1 MHQAILPDDLIQ
13 NVLALLPIR
22 KTYTL
27 KRVCKAWNSLC
38 DHAILEHINLN
49 NSKVLIKLGPNSI
62 SNLFV
67 TLDCVG
73 YDPSN
78 GIFTFK
84 PAPNS
89 NPISCSR
96 SNLNQIMCLFTEWL
110 GLDKNKLIN
119 DSEDGSL
126 EINGDIDNNNS
137 NVTLNPD
144 SDPHSQELLR
154 HANFKLFHMD
164 YIEAARKEYQ
174 LLRVNNDKE
183 NTYYLGDKDMI
194 LKCHLNIID
203 KSSSSSSTSTSNI
216 DYTYNDKIFN
226 FTVESFQVCASWLV
240 SGTTFNII
248 PTEHRQQIYSKH
260 YQILNKLLPKN
271 NLIDTDGDFI
281 RRDEFEKA
289 VVNKGILKQ
298 NIWKYT
304 FVKKYI
310 REPDPLE
317 KFDQVLERFVAAEQ
331 KYSLTS
337 MSKNDNLNGNSPKGF
352 LSWIPKLNSKC
363 IKIDNDD
370 GSKKP
375 YVVVIK
381 SKKSELPLN
390 INQPSSSSSIKPSS
404 LHTIYE
410 DHIAWISSENQ
421 IESTVSK
428 LKNESTIITTASYLG
443 LFKPQFVEEI
453 LSKRDDVEIVEPDSE
468 VEVAYDPYDYHNL
481 NTENGGSEEDY
492 YYNNDEID
500 YKLNDDDV
508 NIYVID
514 TGININHPDFQGRAS
529 WGVTI
534 KQGSPNIDDY
544 GHGTHVA
551 GIIAAARVIAVKA
564 LGRSANAAIKALT
577 NLGIHVT
584 VAAGNYYGA
593 NACAFSPASSSEA
606 ITTGSTNIDDM
617 ISKFS
622 NVGPC
627 IDIFAPGEDIYSTW
641 IGLHGSKLL
650 SGTSMASP
658 HVAGAIALIIS
669 EKGNMSPEKMKSMI
683 VKLATRGV
691 LKNTESTNPPSHNKL
706 LYVNI

>member
-49 NSKVLIKLGPNSI
+49 NSKVIIKLGPNSI

-110 GLDKNKLIN
+110 GLDKNKFIN

-248 PTEHRQQIYSKH
+248 PTEHRQQIYPKH

-271 NLIDTDGDFI
+271 NLIDTDGDFV

-331 KYSLTS
+331 KYSLTL
-337 MSKNDNLNGNSPKGF
+337 SKNDNLNGNSPKGF
-352 LSWIPKLNSKC
+352 LSWIPKLNSK
-363 IKIDNDD
+363 
-370 GSKKP
+370 
-375 YVVVIK
+375 
-381 SKKSELPLN
+381 
-390 INQPSSSSSIKPSS
+390 
-404 LHTIYE
+404 
-410 DHIAWISSENQ
+410 W
-421 IESTVSK
+421 
-428 LKNESTIITTASYLG
+428 
-443 LFKPQFVEEI
+443 
-453 LSKRDDVEIVEPDSE
+453 
-468 VEVAYDPYDYHNL
+468 
-481 NTENGGSEEDY
+481 
-492 YYNNDEID
+492 
-500 YKLNDDDV
+500 
-508 NIYVID
+508 
-514 TGININHPDFQGRAS
+514 
-529 WGVTI
+529 
-534 KQGSPNIDDY
+534 
-544 GHGTHVA
+544 
-551 GIIAAARVIAVKA
+551 
-564 LGRSANAAIKALT
+564 
-577 NLGIHVT
+577 
-584 VAAGNYYGA
+584 
-593 NACAFSPASSSEA
+593 
-606 ITTGSTNIDDM
+606 
-617 ISKFS
+617 
-622 NVGPC
+622 
-627 IDIFAPGEDIYSTW
+627 
-641 IGLHGSKLL
+641 
-650 SGTSMASP
+650 
-658 HVAGAIALIIS
+658 
-669 EKGNMSPEKMKSMI
+669 
-683 VKLATRGV
+683 
-691 LKNTESTNPPSHNKL
+691 
-706 LYVNI
+706 